1 MYTGADLTLLDT
13 DGLGVKLLTHPG
25 LRAINAESVT
35 AVPDNSV
42 INASAHPL
50 LQTWRTDYGNGT
62 MLLALFNLDDQSRNM
77 RWYAPQRRPFRA
89 AAVLQHVQRGK
100 PYSCESCS
108 REGATGEIVL
118 PAHASLLLRLS
129 FGGVSEQ

>member
-35 AVPDNSV
+35 AVPDNAV

-62 MLLALFNLDDQSRNM
+62 MLLALFNLVHAWGHSSQYTTPKGLSQVSSNLVDTGCLRN
-77 RWYAPQRRPFRA
+77 RA
-89 AAVLQHVQRGK
+89 Q
-100 PYSCESCS
+100 
-108 REGATGEIVL
+108 
-118 PAHASLLLRLS
+118 
-129 FGGVSEQ
+129 